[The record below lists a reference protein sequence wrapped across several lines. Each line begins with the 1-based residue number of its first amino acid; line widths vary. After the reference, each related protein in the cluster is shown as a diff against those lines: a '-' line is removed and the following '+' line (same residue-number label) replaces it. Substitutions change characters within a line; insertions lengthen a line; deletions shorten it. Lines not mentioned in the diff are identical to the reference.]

1 MRANRKLQASLGM
14 ITENDWNKIEK
25 CKVLQ
30 FDQSKIMPYKEKTVT
45 TLDNTRN
52 NVIDLFK

>member
-14 ITENDWNKIEK
+14 ISENDWNKIKE

-30 FDQSKIMPYKEKTVT
+30 FDQSKIIPYKEKTVT
-45 TLDNTRN
+45 TVDSTKNK
-52 NVIDLFK
+52 VISLF